1 MKNVNEKVGREMIVG
16 TYAPPFDF
24 DSDPAEIQRILDAI
38 NDSGAT
44 CLLFGRGGG
53 RQEKF
58 MVKDRDQL
66 PNVKTFLPLGATIDS
81 EAGTFRRPPAWVTEY
96 GLEWLYR
103 LVKEPKQRWRR
114 YVLHQPPVFLY
125 LLPQR
130 LGLYPNLFRQK

>member
-1 MKNVNEKVGREMIVG
+1 MIVG

-38 NDSGAT
+38 NESGAT
-44 CLLFGRGGG
+44 SLLVGLGGG

-58 MVKDRDQL
+58 MVKYRDQL